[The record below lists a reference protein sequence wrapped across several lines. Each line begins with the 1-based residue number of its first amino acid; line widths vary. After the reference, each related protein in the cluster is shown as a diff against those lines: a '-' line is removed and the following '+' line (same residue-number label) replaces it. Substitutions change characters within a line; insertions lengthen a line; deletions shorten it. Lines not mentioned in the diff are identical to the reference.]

1 MKKQLLTIALLA
13 GALTASAGVNLVVS
27 GKQQQSFAVGDIGKT
42 TFSESTMD
50 VYGKDSGKIGTFSLS
65 DITKLF
71 FSDKEGNVTEI
82 NPDGALKFAKT
93 GNTLN
98 VDGLSAAT
106 DAFIVSAS
114 GRHRHATETMGR
126 QQPRHLVAD
135 RRRLYPC
142 RRQCSIQIHQTVT
155 QKHQ

>member
-27 GKQQQSFAVGDIGKT
+27 GQQQQSFAVGDIGKI
-42 TFSESTMD
+42 TFTESTMD
-50 VYGKDSGKIGTFSLS
+50 VYGKDSGKIGKIGTFSLS

-93 GNTLN
+93 GNTLK

-114 GRHRHATETMGR
+114 GRIVM
-126 QQPRHLVAD
+126 QQKQWDGNSLDISSLTDGVYILAVGNAAFKFIK
-135 RRRLYPC
+135 L
-142 RRQCSIQIHQTVT
+142 
-155 QKHQ
+155 